1 MKIQNQMVCS
11 LEYVLH
17 VEENGQMNLVDQST
31 PEHPLT
37 FLMGVG
43 QLLPKFEENL
53 MGKIVG
59 DKVSFSIN
67 AEDGYG
73 VSNSE
78 DIVAIPKEN
87 FNHPDTGQ
95 FDADIVKVGEF
106 IPLQDQDGNPFNG
119 KVVSI
124 ENEMVTIDFNH
135 PLADKTLNFDVTVL
149 EVREATQEELD
160 HGHAHGLGGH
170 QH

>member
-1 MKIQNQMVCS
+1 
-11 LEYVLH
+11 
-17 VEENGQMNLVDQST
+17 
-31 PEHPLT
+31 
-37 FLMGVG
+37 
-43 QLLPKFEENL
+43 
-53 MGKIVG
+53 
-59 DKVSFSIN
+59 
-67 AEDGYG
+67 
-73 VSNSE
+73 
-78 DIVAIPKEN
+78 
-87 FNHPDTGQ
+87 
-95 FDADIVKVGEF
+95 
-106 IPLQDQDGNPFNG
+106 LQDQDGNPFNG